1 MKVSMKEIRKLVKD
15 LAKKNGISTR
25 QAWKAVR
32 VKFPDIKED
41 K

>member
-32 VKFPDIKED
+32 LKFPNIRE
-41 K
+41 